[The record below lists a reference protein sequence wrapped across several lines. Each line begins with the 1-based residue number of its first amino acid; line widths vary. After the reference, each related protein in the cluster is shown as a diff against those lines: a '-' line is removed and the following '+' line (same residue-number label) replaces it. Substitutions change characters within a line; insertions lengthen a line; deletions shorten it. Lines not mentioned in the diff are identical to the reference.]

1 MNFYKTSAVSKYADA
16 TKPHKFATMLH
27 FEASHNLRIIN

>member
-1 MNFYKTSAVSKYADA
+1 MSFYRTSAVSKYADA
-16 TKPHKFATMLH
+16 TKPHKFATMLR